1 MELRQIIRLFIFGYF
16 SFLAN
21 FLSFWIAAV
30 LPQVVVND
38 LHIKDPELV
47 SQVGA
52 FFFSFYFLGII
63 IGSLAWP
70 YVLKIMS
77 KRGSILLAL
86 SMQGIFT
93 ALTGLSTNLVLV
105 YACRVFTGAFNN
117 INTVGK
123 DFIFE
128 FAKPAYRQYAFSLKS
143 CFTVAGTFVG
153 PLLGYYL
160 YIWSGSSLRTSLL
173 YLGAL
178 YLTAVI
184 LFVVVFYID
193 FGVNENHDHDPEI
206 KRKTTEEERNLLL
219 VNEGENLTETHEQKK
234 RKKQKGIFL
243 VTKEVFKNPSLRNLT
258 IVYFL
263 TNGIYTTKNFILI
276 FYLEASWQEQ
286 GLGISP
292 HLVSLVNFCVFFP
305 CFLFLLIS
313 PIFVPAKVSYVT
325 VIKQIVIVSIVILL
339 LIPAL
344 RDIIPE
350 SKAQQYTWL
359 ICLLYGLSNFF
370 NPKLFSPFI
379 NFYLNN
385 NVDRY
390 SRTSLNSITFIFSTI
405 STAIIITLVS
415 PLLSISLHNPFFKSY
430 APYNKYF
437 CFVVL
442 SLLLTLNL
450 IYLRENHHRKDS
462 QEQQALPV

>member
-1 MELRQIIRLFIFGYF
+1 MELRQIIRLFVFGYF

-38 LHIKDPELV
+38 LNIHDPERV

-63 IGSLAWP
+63 VGSLAWP
-70 YVLKIMS
+70 YVLKVFS
-77 KRGSILLAL
+77 KKNSILLAL

-93 ALTGLSTNLVLV
+93 ALTGLSTNLPLV
-105 YACRVFTGAFNN
+105 YACRFFTGAFNN

-160 YIWSGSSLRTSLL
+160 YIWSGSSLRTSLF

-178 YLTAVI
+178 YLTAVT
-184 LFVVVFYID
+184 LFVIVFYID
-193 FGVNENHDHDPEI
+193 FETNENHDHDPEI
-206 KRKTTEEERNLLL
+206 KRKMSSEEKNLIMAD
-219 VNEGENLTETHEQKK
+219 EGDNVTICMEKQK
-234 RKKQKGIFL
+234 RKKQKGLFI
-243 VTKEVFKNPSLRNLT
+243 VIKEVFSNPSLRNLT

-276 FYLEASWQEQ
+276 FYLEASWQDQ

-292 HLVSLVNFCVFFP
+292 HLVSFVNFCVFFP

-313 PIFVPAKVSYVT
+313 PMFVPAKVSYVT
-325 VIKQIVIVSIVILL
+325 VIKQIVIVSIAILL
-339 LIPAL
+339 SIPAL
-344 RDIIPE
+344 RDLIPE
-350 SKAQQYTWL
+350 QKLHQYTWL
-359 ICLLYGLSNFF
+359 ICLTYGLSNFF

-379 NFYLNN
+379 NYYLNN

-405 STAIIITLVS
+405 STAIMMTLVS
-415 PLLSISLHNPFFKSY
+415 PLLSVSLHNPFFKSFS
-430 APYNKYF
+430 PYNKYF
-437 CFVVL
+437 CFVLL
-442 SLLLTLNL
+442 SMMLTFNL
-450 IYLRENHHRKDS
+450 IYLRDTGQRKDS
-462 QEQQALPV
+462 QEQQPLAI